1 MQAYK
6 PKVTVN
12 EKMSRDHQPDVDLF
26 LFCTGYS
33 FILHPE
39 NDWLLSSRSADIL
52 DAISL
57 MFVYSTYW
65 LQSKSQTYLKGRVAS
80 S

>member
-6 PKVTVN
+6 LKRTVN

-33 FILHPE
+33 FILHQKMI
-39 NDWLLSSRSADIL
+39 DCC
-52 DAISL
+52 
-57 MFVYSTYW
+57 
-65 LQSKSQTYLKGRVAS
+65 LQGVLTFWMRYL
-80 S
+80 